1 MEQGQNH
8 LKTGNKLIK
17 KVGVIA
23 GITFTMF
30 ILLLQVENQVVS
42 RQNYESVAQSEVVK
56 SWGGD
61 VKVSSPLMGSTSLAG
76 HGVMGDTLIEVD
88 SSERKRGVFHVP
100 VFTVNYQQ
108 RIIFP
113 TAVSEKEVL
122 IPVKPIE
129 QIQSFQLLDEGGKE
143 IEGRIVNEGIMM
155 KIPSFGNKSTL
166 TLETKIVLRGSGRA
180 LYESDLK
187 QENII
192 MSGNWSKP
200 QFLDDHLPDER
211 SVGAAGFKAEWKL
224 MTLPKDAN
232 ILNKTKVVGMN
243 HLWVNTE
250 YSMVQRS
257 LKYGI
262 LFIALSFLFTF
273 ILEVVAK
280 IQIHPFQYGLVGLS
294 LTIFYLLLL
303 ALSEVMGFGV
313 SYLLSAFLVVGLIA
327 FYLLGFVKERKHVL
341 MVSTQQLGLS
351 GFFFV
356 LLRLEERALLM
367 GTIGLFIV
375 LGLLMAC
382 TRKIDWNKDQ
392 EV

>member
-1 MEQGQNH
+1 
-8 LKTGNKLIK
+8 
-17 KVGVIA
+17 
-23 GITFTMF
+23 
-30 ILLLQVENQVVS
+30 
-42 RQNYESVAQSEVVK
+42 
-56 SWGGD
+56 
-61 VKVSSPLMGSTSLAG
+61 
-76 HGVMGDTLIEVD
+76 
-88 SSERKRGVFHVP
+88 
-100 VFTVNYQQ
+100 
-108 RIIFP
+108 
-113 TAVSEKEVL
+113 
-122 IPVKPIE
+122 
-129 QIQSFQLLDEGGKE
+129 
-143 IEGRIVNEGIMM
+143 
-155 KIPSFGNKSTL
+155 
-166 TLETKIVLRGSGRA
+166 
-180 LYESDLK
+180 
-187 QENII
+187 
-192 MSGNWSKP
+192 
-200 QFLDDHLPDER
+200 
-211 SVGAAGFKAEWKL
+211 
-224 MTLPKDAN
+224 
-232 ILNKTKVVGMN
+232 
-243 HLWVNTE
+243 
-250 YSMVQRS
+250 MVQRS